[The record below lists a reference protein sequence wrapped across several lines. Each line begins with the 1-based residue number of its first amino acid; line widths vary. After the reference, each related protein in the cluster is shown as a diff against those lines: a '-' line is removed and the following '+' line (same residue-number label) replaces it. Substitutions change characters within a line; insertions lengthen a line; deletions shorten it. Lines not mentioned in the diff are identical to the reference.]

1 MNKNNTIN
9 YASLIFNFIFI
20 IIILYFIL
28 HCFVGERG
36 YIKMLD
42 LKDELIIKKKE
53 LLLLQDKKK
62 YLENKVNLIY
72 DKSINKDYL
81 DELSRKYFGL
91 IDTNEICIFENQ

>member
-9 YASLIFNFIFI
+9 YALLIFNFIFI
-20 IIILYFIL
+20 VIIFYFTL

-42 LKDELIIKKKE
+42 LKDELIIRKKE
-53 LLLLQDKKK
+53 LSLLQDQKK

-81 DELSRKYFGL
+81 DELSRKNFGL
-91 IDTNEICIFENQ
+91 IGVNEVCIFENQ